1 MSAAEPR
8 SCLCRY
14 LPTHIGPPI
23 SGRPRVAFLAID
35 YSRAHAGAG
44 LIPTPL
50 AWRPH
55 ISLA

>member
-44 LIPTPL
+44 LISPL

>member
-14 LPTHIGPPI
+14 LPTQIGPPI

-35 YSRAHAGAG
+35 HARAHAGAD
-44 LIPTPL
+44 LIPAPL

>member
-14 LPTHIGPPI
+14 LPPHIGPPI
-23 SGRPRVAFLAID
+23 SGPPRVAFLAID

>member
-35 YSRAHAGAG
+35 ARADAG